1 MTRILITGATGS
13 VGVNLIPYFLQH
25 TEAKI
30 LTINRSKE
38 KAIKLFGVDDR
49 INHTTIQD
57 IKSIHEFNP
66 EVTIHLA
73 SFVTSSCDLEN
84 GKKLI
89 ESNILF
95 GIALFEALR
104 GCNALKLFL
113 NFGTFAEYRMG
124 TEKFDNAY
132 LYSASKT
139 AFRSF
144 AEFYSKL
151 FGFSL
156 INIVPYT
163 IYGTNDSKKKILDYI
178 YDAFQFEVPVAMSPG
193 NQILDFI
200 HIDDVVRIINK
211 LIFHK
216 HIHHYHLQN
225 IYLGTGKGT
234 SVKEVVEIM
243 KFILKKESKINWG
256 GIPYRDLDVMYA
268 VSNISKLIALNCI
281 PKIDLK
287 TGLEEFIQKKKNK

>member
-1 MTRILITGATGS
+1 MNMTRILITGATGS
-13 VGVNLIPYFLQH
+13 VGVNLIPFLLQH

-38 KAIKLFGVDDR
+38 KAVELFGLDNR
-49 INHTTIQD
+49 LNHTTVED
-57 IKSIHEFNP
+57 IKSIHDFNP

-73 SFVTSSCDLEN
+73 SYVTSSCDFEN

-132 LYSASKT
+132 LYSTSKT

-151 FGFSL
+151 IGFSL
-156 INIVPYT
+156 IHIVPYT
-163 IYGTNDSKKKILDYI
+163 IYGTNDSQKKILDYI
-178 YDAFQFEVPVAMSPG
+178 YDAFHVEVPVAMSPG

-200 HIDDVVRIINK
+200 HISDVVKIISK
-211 LIFHK
+211 LISHE

-225 IYLGTGKGT
+225 IFLGTGKGT
-234 SVKEVVEIM
+234 SVKGVVEIM
-243 KFILKKESKINWG
+243 KEILKKE
-256 GIPYRDLDVMYA
+256 
-268 VSNISKLIALNCI
+268 
-281 PKIDLK
+281 PKVHW
-287 TGLEEFIQKKKNK
+287 